1 MTRATVRAEV
11 VYARADRQWVIPV
24 TVTAPAT
31 VEAAIV
37 ASGVLAQCP
46 EIARAPLAVGI
57 YGRRAR
63 LTDAVHDGDR
73 VEIYRPLQVDPKEA
87 RRHRAARKGV
97 RKNSAR

>member
-1 MTRATVRAEV
+1 MTHATVHVEV

-24 TVTAPAT
+24 SVAVPAT

-46 EIARAPLAVGI
+46 EIARAPLAIGI
-57 YGRRAR
+57 YGARVR

-87 RRHRAARKGV
+87 RRRRAAGKEV
-97 RKNSAR
+97 RNK